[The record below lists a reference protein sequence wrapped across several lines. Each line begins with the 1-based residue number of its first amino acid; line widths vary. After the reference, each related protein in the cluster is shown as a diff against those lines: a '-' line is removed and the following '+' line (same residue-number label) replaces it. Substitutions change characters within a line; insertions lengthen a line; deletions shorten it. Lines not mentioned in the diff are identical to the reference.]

1 MTRIWKTTFHELL
14 MNIILETEDL
24 RNFTKIPVVIT
35 SLILVTPNQSFH
47 RILIGNI
54 IVERKFRILK
64 ES

>member
-1 MTRIWKTTFHELL
+1 

-35 SLILVTPNQSFH
+35 SLILVTPNQSLH
-47 RILIGNI
+47 RKLIGNI